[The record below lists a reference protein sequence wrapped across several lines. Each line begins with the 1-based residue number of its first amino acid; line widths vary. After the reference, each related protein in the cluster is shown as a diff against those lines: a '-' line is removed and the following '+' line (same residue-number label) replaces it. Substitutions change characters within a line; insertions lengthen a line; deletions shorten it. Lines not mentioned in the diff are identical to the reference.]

1 MTELEMIEEL
11 KNFDTPSITN
21 VVATYP
27 DHPLCLGLYNPW
39 SENWYTDQSLRC
51 MYPELGRTVGY
62 AVTCTWGV
70 PDPNY
75 SGVTFMDVL
84 DAMDAS
90 LKPTIFVFQQKF
102 PPELEGKVGLAG
114 GNMTTAMQ
122 AIGCVGAISNG
133 PSRDIDEI
141 RPMKFQ
147 YLLSGVTAGHG
158 AMAVHAVNVP
168 VSVAGMDV
176 APGEIIHMD
185 ENGAVKFVWLLGS
198 DEIEIARLN
207 NAFTVYQGH
216 HGDAGAAAVALV
228 ERLDERVLA
237 CDANRDHRAQLTAAE
252 KADWEAEL
260 EEWTHETDDFSVDM
274 IKQAID
280 EEDNW
285 LHPRQVLRE
294 LEKAMP
300 ARVMVSTD
308 IGNINSVANSY
319 LRFEEPRSFFAAM
332 SWGNCGYAL
341 PTIIGAKAAAPDR
354 PAVSYAGDGAWAM
367 SMVEVMTAVR
377 HHIPVT
383 AIVFHNRQWG
393 AEKKNQVDF
402 YGRRF
407 VAGELEGGED
417 YSEIARAMGAEGVRV
432 DQLEDVG
439 PALRAA
445 IDAQMND
452 GKTTVLEIMCT
463 KELGDPFRK
472 DALSRPVRNLEKFT
486 DYV

>member
-90 LKPTIFVFQQKF
+90 PKPTIFVFQQKF
-102 PPELEGKVGLAG
+102 PPELEGKIGLAG

-176 APGEIIHMD
+176 APGDIIHMD
-185 ENGAVKFVWLLGS
+185 ENGAVKFPADKLEAVLENARALQ
-198 DEIEIARLN
+198 IEE
-207 NAFTVYQGH
+207 T
-216 HGDAGAAAVALV
+216 
-228 ERLDERVLA
+228 ERLDRLRNA
-237 CDANRDHRAQLTAAE
+237 KSAAE
-252 KADWEAEL
+252 LRAIFGGH
-260 EEWTHETDDFSVDM
+260 TYGDD
-274 IKQAID
+274 
-280 EEDNW
+280 
-285 LHPRQVLRE
+285 
-294 LEKAMP
+294 
-300 ARVMVSTD
+300 
-308 IGNINSVANSY
+308 
-319 LRFEEPRSFFAAM
+319 
-332 SWGNCGYAL
+332 
-341 PTIIGAKAAAPDR
+341 
-354 PAVSYAGDGAWAM
+354 
-367 SMVEVMTAVR
+367 
-377 HHIPVT
+377 
-383 AIVFHNRQWG
+383 
-393 AEKKNQVDF
+393 EKK
-402 YGRRF
+402 
-407 VAGELEGGED
+407 
-417 YSEIARAMGAEGVRV
+417 
-432 DQLEDVG
+432 
-439 PALRAA
+439 
-445 IDAQMND
+445 
-452 GKTTVLEIMCT
+452 
-463 KELGDPFRK
+463 
-472 DALSRPVRNLEKFT
+472 
-486 DYV
+486 